1 MSWENIVKFERNPYS
16 DGKSYVRQIERIAED
31 IEKVI
36 EYLNLA
42 TFFPMEEK
50 DIETAIK
57 MLKDINTEV

>member
-1 MSWENIVKFERNPYS
+1 MKWKDIIKFERDPYF
-16 DGKSYVRQIERIAED
+16 DGESYMEQVEDIAKD

-50 DIETAIK
+50 DVETAIK